1 MHQKSETDEAQIMLK
16 YFTTPPPPS
25 RVISASLSLVQ
36 CAAVVCF
43 SLAALEQR

>member
-1 MHQKSETDEAQIMLK
+1 MRQKSETDEAQIMLK
-16 YFTTPPPPS
+16 YFTTPPP